1 MTKPLISFFLLML
14 VWGSTSQ
21 FLHLQATVQ
30 DNQAYLDALT
40 AEEAELQA
48 SLSQIQKTIQYLH

>member
-1 MTKPLISFFLLML
+1 MAKPLISFFLLML
-14 VWGSTSQ
+14 VWGSTSK
-21 FLHLQATVQ
+21 FLHRQATAE

-48 SLSQIQKTIQYLH
+48 SLSQIQKTIQFLH